1 MSNNNVAPR
10 SWSDYYKAIAN
21 RPPRETLLTALTN
34 FERDLS
40 KAESKI
46 AVDLGCGEGRD
57 TVELLRRG
65 WNVIAI
71 DAEEEAITRLLQ
83 RSDINTKLLQT
94 HVAQFENIRL
104 PESVNLIN
112 ASFSLPFCEPKSFA
126 DLWNK
131 IVCSLAH
138 GGRFSGQ
145 LFGDTRSV
153 MPPAYRDSWAAD
165 STINHHTLSDV
176 ESLLQLFEI
185 ESLKEE
191 ASDGK
196 TALGKE
202 KHWHIFHIVARKK

>member
-1 MSNNNVAPR
+1 MNFNKMSNNNIAPR

-34 FERDLS
+34 FERDIPQ
-40 KAESKI
+40 AESKI

-83 RSDINTKLLQT
+83 RPNINTKLLQT

-112 ASFSLPFCEPKSFA
+112 ASFSLPFCEPKSFP

-131 IVCSLAH
+131 IVCSLAR

-145 LFGDTRSV
+145 LFGD
-153 MPPAYRDSWAAD
+153 RDSWAAD
-165 STINHHTLSDV
+165 STINHHTMSDV
-176 ESLLQLFEI
+176 ESLLQHEEI
-185 ESLKEE
+185 ELLKEE
-191 ASDGK
+191 EHPGK
-196 TALGKE
+196 TALGNE
-202 KHWHIFHIVARKK
+202 KYWHIFHIVARKK